1 MNARD
6 CLFAAARK
14 KILAV
19 RVAKMIGVVV
29 VVVVVALIFQRRSLV
44 N

>member
-29 VVVVVALIFQRRSLV
+29 VVVVALIFQRRSLV